1 MQQRLSSFENA
12 QGAINAMLGITKYL
26 SKSKIEPQLLHLI
39 DLIHVVFGI
48 TLPEK
53 TEKLFLV
60 IQIDPFA
67 ATQGFFQIFNYLIL
81 ATSYRKIPAE

>member
-39 DLIHVVFGI
+39 EFRVSQINGCILSGYAFQRLETRRRHR
-48 TLPEK
+48 
-53 TEKLFLV
+53 TETIYIAGV
-60 IQIDPFA
+60 A
-67 ATQGFFQIFNYLIL
+67 
-81 ATSYRKIPAE
+81 